1 MVDEETVRLMI
12 DLAVLRRLWQTV
24 SHSSRELVKTRH
36 FFATGMFKNVSIARV
51 CRFGGHI
58 RGRLQDGDLQ
68 QC

>member
-12 DLAVLRRLWQTV
+12 DLAVLPETLADCLALLTGIGEDQA
-24 SHSSRELVKTRH
+24 